1 MLMTGEEKYL
11 AFLIA
16 DFIVLTGI
24 IGALLISL
32 DEKIKSLL
40 FEKTEDMV
48 TYIKRIGTFLLI
60 ASVLSIN
67 VMAIVLS
74 PDGAGILLLFLESM
88 ITLFS
93 FFTA

>member
-1 MLMTGEEKYL
+1 MTGEEKYL

-67 VMAIVLS
+67 IMAIVLS

-93 FFTA
+93 FFSD

>member
-1 MLMTGEEKYL
+1 MTDEEKYL

-40 FEKTEDMV
+40 FETPVDMV
-48 TYIKRIGTFLLI
+48 IYIKRIGTFLLI
-60 ASVLSIN
+60 ASVLLIN
-67 VMAIVLS
+67 IMAIVLS
-74 PDGAGILLLFLESM
+74 PDGFAILLLFMESM

>member
-1 MLMTGEEKYL
+1 MTGEEKYL

>member
-1 MLMTGEEKYL
+1 MTGEEKYL

-24 IGALLISL
+24 IGALMIRLRERI
-32 DEKIKSLL
+32 ESLL
-40 FEKTEDMV
+40 FEETGDMAI
-48 TYIKRIGTFLLI
+48 YIKRIGTFLLI

-74 PDGAGILLLFLESM
+74 PDGFGIPLLFLEGM
-88 ITLFS
+88 MTLFS
-93 FFTA
+93 FFD